1 MDEDSPILKKKKRKV
16 AIDPDQEDDENV
28 VAVVTKSQGENMERE
43 NYEHKTNGDKKPE
56 IKKQPEKKEEIKPKK
71 EENKSAVPTKPKPV
85 SEKEKS
91 NTQKENEQKAKPNSV
106 SNEKKPSTT
115 NGQPAKKPVEEKKAA
130 PKPAKRKE
138 ESEDDE
144 DESEDESDS
153 ESDRP
158 KKTKKKTP
166 TKKEPVKKEPAKSGT
181 KDELV
186 YNVLKRWWY
195 CMPEWPPANF
205 DYSAELEKRK
215 LRKIDFKYWRIE
227 RDVDERGYKK
237 VYEIPSYPG
246 VFKNAQ
252 GENVDL
258 RPRENC
264 PCYEVMKKKSMDE
277 LLELLAKALKNQ
289 IEALEKSGNNDEEL
303 MKDLQRELKRAE
315 KTIAVRK
322 K

>member
-1 MDEDSPILKKKKRKV
+1 
-16 AIDPDQEDDENV
+16 
-28 VAVVTKSQGENMERE
+28 MERE
-43 NYEHKTNGDKKPE
+43 NYEHKSNGDKKPE
-56 IKKQPEKKEEIKPKK
+56 IKKQAEKKEEPKPKK
-71 EENKSAVPTKPKPV
+71 DETKSATPTKPKPV

-91 NTQKENEQKAKPNSV
+91 NTQKENEQKAKPNSA
-106 SNEKKPSTT
+106 SSEKKPSST

-138 ESEDDE
+138 ESEDEED

-153 ESDRP
+153 ESDTP

-166 TKKEPVKKEPAKSGT
+166 TKKEPAKKEPAKSGGR
-181 KDELV
+181 DELI

-195 CMPEWPPANF
+195 CMPEWPPADF
-205 DYSAELEKRK
+205 DYSVELDKRK
-215 LRKIDFKYWRIE
+215 LRRIDFKYWRIE

-277 LLELLAKALKNQ
+277 LLNLLAKALKNQ